1 MDHNGRSNDLKIS
14 VVIPVYNDRESLE
27 LCLQALKKQTLH
39 QNQFE
44 VIVVNNGPE
53 GSIKRGEEW
62 ASNVTCC
69 HEPMPGSY
77 AARNR
82 GASVARGKVL
92 AFTDADC
99 IPDPRWLENA
109 MYCFGQ
115 SGCDMIGGSISL
127 FKKDQGSNLAYIY
140 EMHHLFKQKTNVEQG
155 VSVTANFF
163 IKREAFEEAGGFN
176 ASIKSMGDIEFTGRC
191 TENDL
196 SLVYSEAAKVRHPAR
211 STVSE
216 VIKRRRRIV
225 CWKTIHSGLDGKDK
239 RSVLVRLAVIKLFF
253 GTLHFL
259 RKKPKSEKIMDAVRL
274 KWMIAIV
281 TGYELFVRLTIAAGF
296 IDPYEVR
303 Q

>member
-1 MDHNGRSNDLKIS
+1 MDRKGQSNDLKIS

-27 LCLQALKKQTLH
+27 LCLQALKKQTLQ

-44 VIVVNNGPE
+44 VIVVNNGLV
-53 GSIKRGEEW
+53 GSIRQGKEW
-62 ASNVTCC
+62 GSNVTCC

-82 GASVARGKVL
+82 GASVARGSVL

-99 IPDPRWLENA
+99 IPDPRWLEHA
-109 MYCFGQ
+109 MNCFSQ
-115 SGCDMIGGSISL
+115 TGCDMIGGEIDL
-127 FKKDQGSNLAYIY
+127 FKRDHGSSLAYIY
-140 EMHHLFKQKTNVEQG
+140 EKHHLFKQKTNVEQG

-176 ASIKSMGDIEFTGRC
+176 ASIKSMGDMDFTGRC
-191 TENDL
+191 TENGHK
-196 SLVYSEAAKVRHPAR
+196 LVYSGEAKVRHPAR
-211 STVSE
+211 ATVSE

-225 CWKTIHSGLDGKDK
+225 CWKTIHSGLAGKGK
-239 RSVLVRLAVIKLFF
+239 RIRLVRLALIRALFGARHLLKKKTKNGKLPD
-253 GTLHFL
+253 
-259 RKKPKSEKIMDAVRL
+259 RVRL

-296 IDPYEVR
+296 IDPHEVR